1 MQTFTRITTLLLS
14 LLAWT
19 VQAQVVTTSPVFFTD
34 TTPVTITFDASQ
46 GNGALNNFTGNVY
59 IWTGTVTNL
68 SSSNTNWRNVHSPS
82 FGAADPT
89 ALMTRDATNPN
100 LYRITITPRTYYPI
114 PAAETL
120 LRLGM
125 IFKNADGSLVGRA
138 TGGGDIFVDAA
149 QAALSAR
156 ITSPSPGANGN
167 PLFVSLNTQ
176 VSVTGAASASAS
188 LAFSLNGT
196 QVATQASATTL
207 TSNITIGQTGR
218 NVVRF
223 TATSGTSTAVDSII
237 FVVRP
242 TVTVAALPAG
252 AKDGITYLNGGTSV
266 ILNLTAPNKQF
277 VYAIGE
283 FNNWQTLNSAF
294 MNQTPDGN
302 RWWVQI
308 NGLTPGREYAYQ
320 YLVDGTLRVA
330 DPYCEKILDPNDDR
344 FIPALTYPGLK
355 AYPTGSTTGIVSVL
369 QTNQTPYVWGTP
381 TFQRPSRADLV
392 IYELHLRDFLST
404 SHDFQRL
411 RDTLTYISRLGVNAI
426 ELMPINEFDGNDNW
440 GYSPDFYFAPDKYY
454 GTKTAL
460 KQLIDECHRR
470 GIAVI
475 LDVVL
480 NHSTGQSPMVQLYA
494 DANGNPSASNPWFN
508 QSAPHPYSVYNDL
521 NHESAFTKYFSKQ
534 VMTFWL
540 QEYKVDGYRFDLAG
554 GFTQRV
560 STTSTYG
567 NYDQSRINIWLDYY
581 QHMIGVDA
589 TMYPILEHFPE
600 NSEALALANSGF
612 MIWGNAVNNYNEA
625 TMGYLSGSNFSYGYY
640 GSTAQGGRG
649 WNSPNLVTYME
660 SHDEERLM
668 YKNLTFGNSS
678 GSYSTRDLNT
688 ALARIE
694 LASAFFFTVPG
705 PKMVWQFGEL
715 GYDKSIFMCSNGTVP
730 TPYPNDQC
738 KLSAKPDVWPYYQN
752 ANRRQLFEVQR
763 ALINLK
769 KKEPVFENPTSY
781 TQSLAGAGKT
791 IHLSDANTKV
801 TIVGNFDVVSTTV
814 DPAFQS
820 TGKWYNYLTGDSI
833 TVSNVNA
840 LLTLQPGAYAVY
852 TSRRIRRATLL
863 ATRAQATTALQLSA
877 APNPATSTT
886 LVNYE
891 LPTPAAVTLTVQ
903 NVLGATVRTLAT
915 GVPQSAGPHSLS
927 LPINGLAAG
936 VYLVRLQTGQFTQ
949 TIRLVVQH

>member
-1 MQTFTRITTLLLS
+1 MQTFTRFATLLLS
-14 LLAWT
+14 LLAWAA
-19 VQAQVVTTSPVFFTD
+19 QAQVVTTSPVFFTD
-34 TTPVTITFDASQ
+34 TTPVTITYDASQ

-68 SSSNTNWRNVHSPS
+68 STSPTNWRNVHSPS

-89 ALMTRDATNPN
+89 ALMTRDASNPN
-100 LYRITITPRTYYPI
+100 LYRITFTPRTYYPI
-114 PAAETL
+114 PAGETL

-138 TGGGDIFVDAA
+138 SGGGDIFVDAA
-149 QAALSAR
+149 QAGLTAR
-156 ITSPSPGANGN
+156 ITSPAPGTNGN
-167 PLFVSLNTQ
+167 PLFVNQNAQ
-176 VSVTGAASASAS
+176 VSVTGTASAAAS

-196 QVATQASATTL
+196 QVAAQANATTL
-207 TSNITIGQTGR
+207 TSNVTIAQTGR
-218 NVVRF
+218 SVVRF
-223 TATSGTSTAVDSII
+223 TATSGTTTAVDSIV

-242 TVTVAALPAG
+242 TVTVAALPTG

-294 MNQTPDGN
+294 MNRTPDGN
-302 RWWVQI
+302 NWWVQI

-320 YLVDGTLRVA
+320 YLVDGSLRVA
-330 DPYCEKILDPNDDR
+330 DPYCEKILDPNDDQ
-344 FIPALTYPGLK
+344 FIPAITYPSLK
-355 AYPTGSTTGIVSVL
+355 PYPTGSTTGIVSVL
-369 QTNQTPYVWGTP
+369 QTNQTPYVWTA
-381 TFQRPSRADLV
+381 TNFQRPSRADLV

-404 SHDFQRL
+404 RHDFQRL
-411 RDTLTYISRLGVNAI
+411 RDTLSYISRLGINAI

-440 GYSPDFYFAPDKYY
+440 GYSPDFFFAPDKYY

-460 KQLIDECHRR
+460 KELIDECHRR

-480 NHSTGQSPMVQLYA
+480 NHATGQSPMVQLYGSTA
-494 DANGNPSASNPWFN
+494 GPAANNPWFN
-508 QSAPHPYSVYNDL
+508 VTAPHPYSVYNDF
-521 NHESAFTKYFSKQ
+521 NHESVLTKYFSKQ

-540 QEYKVDGYRFDLAG
+540 QEYHVDGYRFDLAG
-554 GFTQRV
+554 GFTQRP

-567 NYDQSRINIWLDYY
+567 NYDQSRVNIWLDYY
-581 QHMIGVDA
+581 QHMMSIDP
-589 TMYPILEHFPE
+589 TMYPILEHFPDNAE
-600 NSEALALANSGF
+600 GSTLANAGL
-612 MIWGNAVNNYNEA
+612 MLWGNANFNYNEA
-625 TMGYLSGSNFSYGYY
+625 TMGYLPGSNFSYGYY

-649 WNSPNLVTYME
+649 WNSPNLITYME

-678 GSYSTRDLNT
+678 GSYTTRDLNT

-715 GYDKSIFMCSNGTVP
+715 GYDKSIFMCTNGTVP

-752 ANRRQLFEVQR
+752 ANRRQLYEVQR
-763 ALINLK
+763 ALIALK
-769 KKEPVFENPTSY
+769 KREPVFENPTTY

-801 TIVGNFDVVSTTV
+801 TIVGNFDVVSTTL

-833 TVSNVNA
+833 NVSNVNA
-840 LLTLQPGAYAVY
+840 QLTLAPGAYAVY

-863 ATRAQATTALQLSA
+863 PTRVQATTALRLSA
-877 APNPATSTT
+877 APNPATGTT

-915 GVPQSAGPHSLS
+915 GLSQSAGPHSLS
-927 LPINGLAAG
+927 LPVEGLAAG
-936 VYLVRLQTGQFTQ
+936 VYLVRLQTAQFTQ
-949 TIRLVVQH
+949 TIRLVVQR